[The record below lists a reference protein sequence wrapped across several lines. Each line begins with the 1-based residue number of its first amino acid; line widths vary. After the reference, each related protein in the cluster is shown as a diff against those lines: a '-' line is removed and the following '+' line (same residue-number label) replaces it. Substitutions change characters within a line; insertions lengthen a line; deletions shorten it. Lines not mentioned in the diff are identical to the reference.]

1 MHPRAE
7 IVDFLF
13 RNLPTIDN
21 FNKLRQYSLQV
32 EDQWPTCWVKLLNGY
47 LGQSIVNQQKLLS
60 YKYPDIPGKDLT
72 PKDMAASISA
82 GLRRRQR
89 VVQPVAL
96 RLPLKRVSEEAKKAA
111 GKEKANGK
119 RTRGSSKQ
127 RTCFIC
133 KKYQEKYCY
142 STGACP
148 KCGTCICLKTT
159 HEGRDMTCCQEHLS
173 SADPA
178 IRCNGKIKVQF
189 PKASR
194 ASNWKP
200 LAESI

>member
-1 MHPRAE
+1 M
-7 IVDFLF
+7 
-13 RNLPTIDN
+13 
-21 FNKLRQYSLQV
+21 
-32 EDQWPTCWVKLLNGY
+32 NGC

-60 YKYPDIPGKDLT
+60 HKCPDIPGKDLT
-72 PKDMAASISA
+72 PKDMAASTSA

-89 VVQPVAL
+89 VTQPQAL
-96 RLPLKRVSEEAKKAA
+96 RLPLKRVSEEAKKVA
-111 GKEKANGK
+111 GKENANRK

-133 KKYQEKYCY
+133 KKYQQKHRY

-159 HEGRDMTCCQEHLS
+159 HEGRDMSCFQEHLS

-178 IRCNGKIKVQF
+178 VRCNGKIKVQF
-189 PKASR
+189 PKTSR
-194 ASNWKP
+194 AKNWKP
-200 LAESI
+200 LGESI